1 MTLLI
6 LGVLLW
12 SAAHL
17 FKRVLPDARARMGDA
32 GKGVV
37 ALASLAAIV
46 LMVIGYRMADGP
58 VFWGRTPMLAGLN
71 NLLMLAAVYL
81 FAASGMKVGVSR
93 VLRHP
98 MLTGLGVWA
107 LAHILVNG
115 DLESIV
121 LFGGLGLWAFVSAR
135 MINAAEGDWV
145 KPEPA
150 PIRKE
155 IIAVVASVVTYAV
168 FAGAHLLFGL
178 AVFG

>member
-17 FKRVLPDARARMGDA
+17 FKRILPDARARLGER
-32 GKGVV
+32 GRGVV
-37 ALASLAAIV
+37 ALASLLAIV

-58 VFWGRTPMLAGLN
+58 LLWGRTPMLGGIN
-71 NLLMLAAVYL
+71 NLLMLVAVYL
-81 FAASGMKVGVSR
+81 FAASGMKVRVSR
-93 VLRHP
+93 VIRHP
-98 MLTGLGVWA
+98 MLTGLGVWSV
-107 LAHILVNG
+107 AHILPNG

-121 LFGGLGLWAFVSAR
+121 LFGGLGLWALVSAR
-135 MINAAEGDWV
+135 MISAAEGAWQ

-150 PIRKE
+150 PVRKE
-155 IIAVVASVVTYAV
+155 VIAVVASVVTYAA
-168 FAGAHLLFGL
+168 FAGVHLLFGL